1 MIYAI
6 GKSLFRNTIGQFLS
20 AAVAISVLHMPAA
33 HHFTAVCN
41 TLSRGKCI
49 TLPANCN
56 TKAFFSILDIYLCI
70 AMKHVILI
78 SLMCLTHAVTIMSQT
93 PLPYDTIIDRGVYR
107 SYFNSKFST
116 VSFVRYTLYRGGGTV
131 SRKGMAFRHTYGHS
145 IFPYLKSG
153 YDKGHLAAAQ
163 DFAYSKSAMLATFDY
178 INALPQAPA
187 LNRGAWKRLESKVR
201 KWSQPDTLMIECGGL
216 EFDST
221 RHMVPKYFYKIVTR
235 HQGRDTLAN
244 IIYLNK

>member
-1 MIYAI
+1 
-6 GKSLFRNTIGQFLS
+6 
-20 AAVAISVLHMPAA
+20 
-33 HHFTAVCN
+33 
-41 TLSRGKCI
+41 
-49 TLPANCN
+49 
-56 TKAFFSILDIYLCI
+56 
-70 AMKHVILI
+70 MKHVILI
-78 SLMCLTHAVTIMSQT
+78 SLMCLTHASTIMSQT

-116 VSFVRYTLYRGGGTV
+116 VSFVRYTLYKGGGTV

-145 IFPYLKSG
+145 IYPYLRSG

-163 DFAYSKSAMLATFDY
+163 DFAYNKSAMLATFDY

-187 LNRGAWKRLESKVR
+187 LNRGAWKRLETKVR

-235 HQGRDTLAN
+235 HGGRDTLAN